1 MEEATNEEPNE
12 EFRKIKKGLLQ
23 SDELLQYI
31 LETSVYP
38 REPQPLKEIRDASAH
53 HQKKLMLTTPDA
65 GQLMVLLLKLINA
78 KKTIEI
84 GVFTG
89 YSLLLTALSIPD
101 DGKIIAID
109 IDREAFELGFP
120 IIEKAGVQ
128 HKIDFI
134 EAPGLEVLDRLLE
147 DPNNEDSF
155 DYVFVDADKD
165 NYINYHEKLMKLVK
179 IGGLIL
185 YDNTLWFGTV
195 ALPNCLVPEK
205 MKYAR
210 DHIIKFNKSLS
221 DDSRIQISQ
230 VPVGD
235 GLTICRRLY

>member
-1 MEEATNEEPNE
+1 MKLSRQVFLSPMGTKVMHAWSS
-12 EFRKIKKGLLQ
+12 IKVIFSWSGLN
-23 SDELLQYI
+23 
-31 LETSVYP
+31 TSNFHGRSSYNF
-38 REPQPLKEIRDASAH
+38 L
-53 HQKKLMLTTPDA
+53 
-65 GQLMVLLLKLINA
+65 VLSCS
-78 KKTIEI
+78 
-84 GVFTG
+84 F
-89 YSLLLTALSIPD
+89 
-101 DGKIIAID
+101 
-109 IDREAFELGFP
+109 
-120 IIEKAGVQ
+120 Q
-128 HKIDFI
+128 
-134 EAPGLEVLDRLLE
+134 
-147 DPNNEDSF
+147 PNNEDSF

-205 MKYAR
+205 MKYNR
-210 DHIIKFNKSLS
+210 DHIIKFNKALS

>member
-1 MEEATNEEPNE
+1 M
-12 EFRKIKKGLLQ
+12 
-23 SDELLQYI
+23 
-31 LETSVYP
+31 
-38 REPQPLKEIRDASAH
+38 
-53 HQKKLMLTTPDA
+53 MLTTPDA

-89 YSLLLTALSIPD
+89 YSLLLTAISIPD

-120 IIEKAGVQ
+120 IIEKASVQ

-147 DPNNEDSF
+147 EPNNEDSF

-205 MKYAR
+205 MKYNR
-210 DHIIKFNKSLS
+210 DHIIKFNKALS

>member
-1 MEEATNEEPNE
+1 MEEATNGEPNE
-12 EFRKIKKGLLQ
+12 EFLKIKKGLLQ

-53 HQKKLMLTTPDA
+53 HQKKMMLTTPDA

-84 GVFTG
+84 G
-89 YSLLLTALSIPD
+89 
-101 DGKIIAID
+101 IIAID

-205 MKYAR
+205 MKYNR
-210 DHIIKFNKSLS
+210 DHIIKFNKALS